1 MYREMSRDDNTP
13 FRSNGRIRYGPDMRV
28 LIVGGGVAGLTLCGL
43 LERRGF
49 QPTLIERAPEF
60 GNVGYVIVVW
70 PSGSRILKGLGLYER
85 LREQGCAFT
94 RYNISNYRGKVINS
108 YTIDSVVEK
117 YGPIVSI
124 YRPDLIDILTG
135 AVSGDSV
142 RMNTTVVSLSDT
154 DEGVETV
161 FSDGSE
167 EIYDLVIGCDGIRS
181 KIREDVF
188 GDIPLRYSGMSGWG
202 FWVNP
207 DLCASEGII
216 EYWGRGKFLGMW
228 PTRGRLAVFTSVKR
242 KSGVRDSVDTR
253 IESVRRSFAEF
264 GGVVPEILRGLD
276 DPRDIYYDEY
286 NDLRMDRWSCGRV
299 VLVGDSVHAIL
310 PNAGAGVSMAMESA
324 AVLAEELCR
333 TDSVN
338 LPHAFRQYESRRKS
352 RVNKVQNQS
361 RIMGKFIYTEN
372 GALSSVR
379 DYLVRAYSSRQ
390 LFRYWDNML
399 KDPL

>member
-1 MYREMSRDDNTP
+1 MNRNDNTP
-13 FRSNGRIRYGPDMRV
+13 LRSNGRIRYGPDMRV
-28 LIVGGGVAGLTLCGL
+28 LIVGGGIAGLTLCGL
-43 LERRGF
+43 LQQRGF
-49 QPTLIERAPEF
+49 HPTLVERAPEF
-60 GNVGYVIVVW
+60 GDVGYVIVVW

-85 LREQGCAFT
+85 LQEQGCAFT
-94 RYNISNYRGKVINS
+94 RYNISNYKGKVINS

-117 YGPIVSI
+117 YGPIISI
-124 YRPDLIDILTG
+124 YRPDLVDILRA
-135 AVSGDSV
+135 AVSEDSI
-142 RMNTTVVSLSDT
+142 RMDTMVVSLADT
-154 DEGVETV
+154 DDGVETV
-161 FSDGSE
+161 FSDGST

-181 KIREDVF
+181 KIRKDIF

-207 DLCASEGII
+207 DLCSHEGII

-228 PTRGRLAVFTSVKR
+228 PTRGRLAVFTSVRR
-242 KSGVRDSVDTR
+242 KPGVGDSVDTR
-253 IESVRRSFAEF
+253 IESIRRNFAEF

-276 DPRDIYYDEY
+276 DPRDVYYDEY
-286 NDLRMDRWSCGRV
+286 NDLRMDRWSRGRV

-338 LPHAFRQYESRRKS
+338 LPHAFWQYESRRKG
-352 RVNKVQNQS
+352 RVNKVQKQS
-361 RIMGKFIYTEN
+361 RIMGKFIYTES
-372 GALSSVR
+372 GTLSSIR

-390 LFRYWDNML
+390 LFRYWDSML

>member
-1 MYREMSRDDNTP
+1 
-13 FRSNGRIRYGPDMRV
+13 MRV